1 MLGGDA
7 APCELDALA
16 FGAPA
21 FGAPVFGAPAFGAPV
36 FGAAAAKSG
45 SGRGLL
51 TRGVAE
57 DGGIVDGGVADEGIA
72 GGGAAAV
79 GVGFCAARGIAR
91 SAGGALPWPNTKTW
105 PTEMRKSAPILFQR
119 AKSRKSRSCRQAM
132 L

>member
-1 MLGGDA
+1 MLGGGA
-7 APCELDALA
+7 APCEFDALA
-16 FGAPA
+16 FGTPAFDAPA
-21 FGAPVFGAPAFGAPV
+21 

-57 DGGIVDGGVADEGIA
+57 DGGIVDGGIADEGIA
-72 GGGAAAV
+72 GDGAAAV
-79 GVGFCAARGIAR
+79 GAGFCAARGVVR
-91 SAGGALPWPNTKTW
+91 SVGGALPGPNTKTW
-105 PTEMRKSAPILFQR
+105 PTEMRKSAPILFHR

>member
-21 FGAPVFGAPAFGAPV
+21 FGAPVFGAPAFGA
-36 FGAAAAKSG
+36 AAAKSG

-57 DGGIVDGGVADEGIA
+57 DGGIADGGVADEDIA
-72 GGGAAAV
+72 GGGDAAV
-79 GVGFCAARGIAR
+79 GAGFCAARGGAR
-91 SAGGALPWPNTKTW
+91 SAGGALPGPNTKTW
-105 PTEMRKSAPILFQR
+105 PTEMRKSAPILFHR

>member
-21 FGAPVFGAPAFGAPV
+21 FGAPAFG
-36 FGAAAAKSG
+36 AAKSG

-79 GVGFCAARGIAR
+79 GAGFCAARGVAR
-91 SAGGALPWPNTKTW
+91 SVGGALPGPNTKTW
-105 PTEMRKSAPILFQR
+105 PTEMRKSAPILFHR
-119 AKSRKSRSCRQAM
+119 AKSRKSRSCLQAM

>member
-7 APCELDALA
+7 APCEFD
-16 FGAPA
+16 APA
-21 FGAPVFGAPAFGAPV
+21 FGTPAFDAPAFDAPA

-57 DGGIVDGGVADEGIA
+57 DRGIVDGGIVDGGIADEGIA
-72 GGGAAAV
+72 GDGAAV
-79 GVGFCAARGIAR
+79 GAGFCAARGVAR
-91 SAGGALPWPNTKTW
+91 SVGGALPGPNAKTW
-105 PTEMRKSAPILFQR
+105 PTEMRKSAPILFHR

>member
-7 APCELDALA
+7 APCEFDAPALGTPA
-16 FGAPA
+16 FDAPA
-21 FGAPVFGAPAFGAPV
+21 FDAPA

-57 DGGIVDGGVADEGIA
+57 DGGIVDGGIADEGIA
-72 GGGAAAV
+72 GDGAAAV
-79 GVGFCAARGIAR
+79 GDGFCAARGVAR
-91 SAGGALPWPNTKTW
+91 SVGGALPGPNTKTW
-105 PTEMRKSAPILFQR
+105 PTEMRKSAPILFHR

>member
-1 MLGGDA
+1 MLGGGA
-7 APCELDALA
+7 PPCELGALA
-16 FGAPA
+16 FGAPE
-21 FGAPVFGAPAFGAPV
+21 FGAPEFGASA

-57 DGGIVDGGVADEGIA
+57 DGGIVDGGAADGGIV

-79 GVGFCAARGIAR
+79 GAGFCAARGVAR
-91 SAGGALPWPNTKTW
+91 SVGGALPVPSTKTW
-105 PTEMRKSAPILFQR
+105 PTEMRKSAPILFHR
-119 AKSRKSRSCRQAM
+119 AKSRKSRLCRHAM

>member
-7 APCELDALA
+7 TPCEFDALA

-21 FGAPVFGAPAFGAPV
+21 AGAPAVGAPAFGA
-36 FGAAAAKSG
+36 AAPKSG

-57 DGGIVDGGVADEGIA
+57 DGGIVDGGIA
-72 GGGAAAV
+72 GDGAAA
-79 GVGFCAARGIAR
+79 GFCAARGVER
-91 SAGGALPWPNTKTW
+91 SVGGAPPGPNIKTW
-105 PTEMRKSAPILFQR
+105 PTEMRKSAPILFHR
-119 AKSRKSRSCRQAM
+119 AKSRKSRSFRQAM

>member
-21 FGAPVFGAPAFGAPV
+21 FGAPVFGAPV

-57 DGGIVDGGVADEGIA
+57 DGGIADEGIA

-79 GVGFCAARGIAR
+79 GAGFCAARGGAR
-91 SAGGALPWPNTKTW
+91 SVGGALPGPNTKTW
-105 PTEMRKSAPILFQR
+105 PTEMRKSAPILFHR